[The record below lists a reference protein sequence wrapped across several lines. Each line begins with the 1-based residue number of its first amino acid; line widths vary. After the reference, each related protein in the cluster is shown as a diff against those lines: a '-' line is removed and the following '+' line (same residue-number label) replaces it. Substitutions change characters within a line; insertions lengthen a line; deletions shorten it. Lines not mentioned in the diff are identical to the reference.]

1 MARRVN
7 VYPIQFVI
15 GTVPTTGAVSGY
27 AIVGKSGTV
36 AAGGAYM
43 SGVDALAQ
51 HGSNYVTVS
60 ITNLGQAGAG
70 TTAILGA
77 VDGNT
82 TKTTTGQAIVANGK
96 LTLVLHGT
104 AANLAVT
111 EGDRLK
117 FTITATG
124 TLANTVTF
132 TVATLLVSA
141 SGA

>member
-15 GTVPTTGAVSGY
+15 GTVPTTGAISGY

-36 AAGGAYM
+36 HAGYM

-51 HGSNYVTVS
+51 HGSNDVTVS